1 MLFLLDGSSSKN
13 EKSLSILPNFS
24 TFKMDSS
31 ANLDRVPFQ
40 SFSNLSGT
48 LPTETEKSN
57 VFKNNMNNQRKST
70 MGFFY
75 PSISA
80 RNSELFMS
88 KIHKFETKNSP
99 KTISEVKK
107 DGNLSTGN
115 KIKSSKPKEIYM
127 ILNNKEIKKKE
138 LHLQRLLTSK
148 LQTNHKNFIQNISNL
163 KINCTDA
170 GVTSS
175 SFLNN
180 NKTLTPK
187 TPLQDKTLFFS
198 LSRLHEKRKIKSPYD
213 QNRDYYIEKA
223 QRPSSKK

>member
-1 MLFLLDGSSSKN
+1 MSSSKN
-13 EKSLSILPNFS
+13 EKSLSFLPNFS
-24 TFKMDSS
+24 QFKMDGSI
-31 ANLDRVPFQ
+31 NLDRTPFQ

-48 LPTETEKSN
+48 LPMEKSTN
-57 VFKNNMNNQRKST
+57 LKNSKNNQRKST

-80 RNSELFMS
+80 RSSELFMN
-88 KIHKFETKNSP
+88 KIHKFETKKSP
-99 KTISEVKK
+99 KTIKEVKT
-107 DGNLSTGN
+107 DGNLSIGN
-115 KIKSSKPKEIYM
+115 QAKSSKPKEIYM

-138 LHLQRLLTSK
+138 IHLQRLLTAK

-170 GVTSS
+170 TVTSS

-180 NKTLTPK
+180 INNNNKIMTPK

-213 QNRDYYIEKA
+213 KNLEKPL
-223 QRPSSKK
+223 RPASKK